1 MSLRALLS
9 KFRAH
14 KPTSRLA
21 VVSQQRSYN
30 AQGSLPKQ
38 QYKGRTEKAN
48 CARLALTQHIQFL
61 FVGSPYTTNHLSDL
75 QWCTESD
82 LSEIHRSLQWL
93 QKSQSWLL
101 QREWLFCLDLFDQA
115 LRGMQQARR
124 VSGPGITSGLGAA
137 CGLPGLPALEDLQ
150 LEVAQA
156 QELKVQETTS

>member
-21 VVSQQRSYN
+21 VVSQQRSDTS
-30 AQGSLPKQ
+30 QGSSPKQ
-38 QYKGRTEKAN
+38 RYTAPTLRSSFERQELVR
-48 CARLALTQHIQFL
+48 HIQAVFA
-61 FVGSPYTTNHLSDL
+61 GSPYTTSHLNAL
-75 QWCTESD
+75 LWCTESD
-82 LSEIHRSLQWL
+82 LFEIHRSLQWL

-101 QREWLFCLDLFDQA
+101 QREWLFCLDFFDQA
-115 LRGMQQARR
+115 LHGMQEART

-137 CGLPGLPALEDLQ
+137 FGLPGLPALEDLQ
-150 LEVAQA
+150 QEVEQA